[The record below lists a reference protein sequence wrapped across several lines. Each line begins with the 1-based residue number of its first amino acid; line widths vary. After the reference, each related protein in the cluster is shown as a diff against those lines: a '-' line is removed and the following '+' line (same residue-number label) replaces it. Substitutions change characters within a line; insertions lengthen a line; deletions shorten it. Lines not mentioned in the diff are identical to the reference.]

1 MTSKQLRLAAVYS
14 FVALV
19 LLAPLA
25 GAQSA
30 PARIVSLV
38 PSATEALFAMGAGN
52 KVVGVGSFD
61 TFPPEVERL
70 PRVGALLD
78 PDVERI
84 LSLKPDLMVCYASQ
98 TELQVQLGRAGIRLY
113 RVRHGTLA
121 DVGSTIRELG
131 RAAGTA
137 QEADTLADR
146 VEAGLHAIRSRT
158 RAKARPRVMLVIGR
172 ETQSLRTINVSGGHG
187 FLHDLVEVAGG
198 INVFADVRRE
208 SLNVSTE
215 TALARAPEV
224 ILELRY
230 SGTESPASLE
240 RERRVWD
247 ALPGVPAV
255 RAGRVRVLSGG
266 ELVVPGPRVVQTAER
281 FAEALQPAPAAR

>member
-1 MTSKQLRLAAVYS
+1 
-14 FVALV
+14 
-19 LLAPLA
+19 
-25 GAQSA
+25 
-30 PARIVSLV
+30 
-38 PSATEALFAMGAGN
+38 
-52 KVVGVGSFD
+52 
-61 TFPPEVERL
+61 
-70 PRVGALLD
+70 
-78 PDVERI
+78 
-84 LSLKPDLMVCYASQ
+84 
-98 TELQVQLGRAGIRLY
+98 
-113 RVRHGTLA
+113 
-121 DVGSTIRELG
+121 
-131 RAAGTA
+131 
-137 QEADTLADR
+137 
-146 VEAGLHAIRSRT
+146 
-158 RAKARPRVMLVIGR
+158 MLVIGR

-215 TALARAPEV
+215 TVLARAPEV